1 MSNMTHTPS
10 ENHRTQL
17 RNLVVM
23 AFADGSL
30 GHREINLVADRCA
43 ALGLS
48 DVELHD
54 AMQFGLSEKAEI
66 VLPGTFAEKRSL
78 MSDLIRMMAADGHL
92 EESEKQLFAL
102 CAAKLNLTTE
112 ELDEIIDGSF
122 GDSPT

>member
-1 MSNMTHTPS
+1 MNQARS

-30 GHREINLVADRCA
+30 GQREINLVANRCT
-43 ALGLS
+43 ALGLT
-48 DVELHD
+48 DADLHD

-66 VLPGTFAEKRSL
+66 VLPGTFAEKRWL

-102 CAAKLNLTTE
+102 CAAKLSLTTE

-122 GDSPT
+122 GDPPS